1 MNWRWIA
8 LSALL
13 GAVVIGSGA
22 YMHRGPAPLLSAT
35 APVGPSYFL
44 SDAVITETQPDGSPG
59 IEVTATRIQQ
69 QNDSGTI
76 LLEDVRAHYFQV
88 PGKEWG
94 LTADKGSLPADS
106 RVLQL
111 QGNVDLHPI
120 NQPMMMA
127 LRTEAL
133 ALDTEQQVAYSVHTP
148 VTFQFGANTMRANSF
163 RADLKNEKLFA
174 QSVTG
179 TLKPDAR

>member
-1 MNWRWIA
+1 VNWRWIA

-13 GAVVIGSGA
+13 AAIVIGSGA
-22 YMHRGPAPLLSAT
+22 YLRRGSAPLVNAT
-35 APVGPSYFL
+35 NPIAPSYFL

-59 IEVTATRIQQ
+59 IEVTASRIQQ

-76 LLEDVRAHYFQV
+76 LLEQVRAHYFKV

-106 RVLQL
+106 RILQL
-111 QGNVDLHPI
+111 QGNVDLHPV
-120 NQPMMMA
+120 NQQVTMS

-133 ALDTEQQVAYSVHTP
+133 ALDTEKQVAYSVNAP
-148 VTFQFGANTMRANSF
+148 VTFQFGTSSMRANNF
-163 RADLKNEKLFA
+163 RADLKNERLVA
-174 QSVTG
+174 QTVTG

>member
-13 GAVVIGSGA
+13 AAIVIGSGA
-22 YMHRGPAPLLSAT
+22 YMSRGSAPLVNASETVA
-35 APVGPSYFL
+35 PSYFL
-44 SDAVITETQPDGSPG
+44 SDAVITETQRDGSPG
-59 IEVTATRIQQ
+59 IQVTASRIQQ

-76 LLEDVRAHYFQV
+76 QLDEVRAHYFQV
-88 PGKEWG
+88 PGKEWA
-94 LTADKGSLPADS
+94 LSADKGSLPADS

-111 QGNVDLHPI
+111 QGNVDLHPVD
-120 NQPMMMA
+120 QQVSMG

-133 ALDTEQQVAYSVHTP
+133 ALDTEKQVAYSVHTP
-148 VTFQFGANTMRANSF
+148 VTFQFGSSTMRASSF
-163 RADLKNEKLFA
+163 RADLKNEKLLA
-174 QSVTG
+174 QTVTG

>member
-13 GAVVIGSGA
+13 AAIVIGSGA
-22 YMHRGPAPLLSAT
+22 YMHRGPAPLVST
-35 APVGPSYFL
+35 AEPVGPSYFL
-44 SDAVITETQPDGSPG
+44 SDAVITETQKDGSPG
-59 IEVTATRIQQ
+59 IEVTASRIQQ
-69 QNDSGTI
+69 QNDSGNI
-76 LLEDVRAHYFQV
+76 LLEEVRAHYFQV

-106 RVLQL
+106 RILQL

-120 NQPMMMA
+120 DQPVMMG
-127 LRTEAL
+127 LKTEAL
-133 ALDTEQQVAYSVHTP
+133 ALDTEKQVAYSVNTP
-148 VTFQFGANTMRANSF
+148 VTFQFGSNTMRAKSF
-163 RADLKNEKLFA
+163 RADLKTERLSA

>member
-13 GAVVIGSGA
+13 AAIVIGSGA
-22 YMHRGPAPLLSAT
+22 YMHRSSTPLVNAT
-35 APVGPSYFL
+35 EPVGPSYFL
-44 SDAVITETQPDGSPG
+44 SDAVITETQKDGSPG
-59 IEVTATRIQQ
+59 IEVTASRIQQ

-76 LLEDVRAHYFQV
+76 LLDDVRARYFQV

-106 RVLQL
+106 RILQL

-120 NQPMMMA
+120 DQPVMMG

-133 ALDTEQQVAYSVHTP
+133 ALDTEQQVAYSVNAP
-148 VTFQFGANTMRANSF
+148 VTFEFGNNTMRATSF
-163 RADLKNEKLFA
+163 RADLKNEKLHA

>member
-1 MNWRWIA
+1 
-8 LSALL
+8 
-13 GAVVIGSGA
+13 
-22 YMHRGPAPLLSAT
+22 MHRSSAPLVSPT
-35 APVGPSYFL
+35 EPVGPSYFL
-44 SDAVITETQPDGSPG
+44 SDAVITETQKDGSPG
-59 IEVTATRIQQ
+59 IEVTASHIQQ

-76 LLEDVRAHYFQV
+76 LLDDVRARYFQV

-106 RVLQL
+106 RILQL

-120 NQPMMMA
+120 DQPVMMG

-133 ALDTEQQVAYSVHTP
+133 ALDTERQVAYSVNAP
-148 VTFQFGANTMRANSF
+148 VTFEFGNNTMRANSF
-163 RADLKNEKLFA
+163 RADLKNEKLLA

>member
-13 GAVVIGSGA
+13 AAIVIGSGA
-22 YMHRGPAPLLSAT
+22 YMRRNSAPLLTAV

-44 SDAVITETQPDGSPG
+44 SDAVITQTQPDGSPG
-59 IEVTATRIQQ
+59 IEVTAARIEQ

-76 LLEDVRAHYFQV
+76 LLKEVRGHYFQT
-88 PGKEWG
+88 PEKEWG
-94 LTADKGSLPADS
+94 VTADNGSLPADS

-120 NQPMMMA
+120 NQAAAMG

-133 ALDTEQQVAYSVHTP
+133 ALDTEQQVAYSVNTP
-148 VTFQFGANTMRANSF
+148 VTFQFGSNTMRATSF
-163 RADLKNEKLFA
+163 RADLKNDKLNA
-174 QSVTG
+174 KSVTG
-179 TLKPDAR
+179 TFKPDAR